1 MSNYSD
7 HVYEESFNDSI
18 LSFDQ
23 YVQESALIVGGIIT
37 GVVAFIGLIILLIK
51 KFFFSKDSLN
61 GQSWSVSKSL
71 IGIKNLLNGPN
82 VPQKITVQKG
92 IPIDQFEKDPGPA
105 TGNLVHDVK
114 RAAQIMNST
123 RYVLKDLGALI
134 DYIEKNKAGGKDF
147 DPVAAKDLITKGVDK
162 AGMDKLVENAWI
174 DNYTYDTGELR
185 GRINYALKEDKE
197 ISDMVTDIDK
207 RYKKLQKDT
216 TVNADVNKVLSVYYQ
231 TMVHGFSVS
240 AKMYSELYKQLKTAL
255 RNGSD

>member
-1 MSNYSD
+1 
-7 HVYEESFNDSI
+7 
-18 LSFDQ
+18 
-23 YVQESALIVGGIIT
+23 
-37 GVVAFIGLIILLIK
+37 
-51 KFFFSKDSLN
+51 
-61 GQSWSVSKSL
+61 
-71 IGIKNLLNGPN
+71 
-82 VPQKITVQKG
+82 
-92 IPIDQFEKDPGPA
+92 
-105 TGNLVHDVK
+105 
-114 RAAQIMNST
+114 
-123 RYVLKDLGALI
+123 LKDLGALI